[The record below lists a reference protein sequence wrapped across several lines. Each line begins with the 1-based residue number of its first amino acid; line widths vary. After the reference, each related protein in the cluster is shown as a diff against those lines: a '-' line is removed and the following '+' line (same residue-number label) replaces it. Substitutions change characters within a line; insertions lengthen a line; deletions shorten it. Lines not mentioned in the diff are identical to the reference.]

1 MQPTHKSVACFFG
14 ACVILA
20 GLVGC
25 GGDSAP
31 SAPANPPG
39 VAPTTEY
46 RHGQTVILPGP
57 FGDNP
62 VHRSFLGGSTGRIE
76 TTTTEALVGNGEG
89 WTFNNLGGPT
99 RVAQDAVRGKVLFTP
114 QSPTAYNAV
123 RRYDPG
129 FAIGEQRHFYK
140 AHYVR
145 NVLLLDGLPY
155 SKSYQWKHE
164 RVNWVNSVVD
174 GDCEFKVHSWLNSQG
189 VTTIINRG
197 PGDSTTFWGGT
208 AADSNGGWAMLEM
221 LVYTGLQG
229 QSDGKVITRVFKNGK
244 TWISENQQAERIYAT
259 PDLRL
264 RYFVEQNYFGNF
276 GQVEDGVDNAL
287 PRPDVRELYSDDSL
301 VLIGE
306 NSSTGWRRIELRD
319 HPDLKQATVREL
331 QTWNDWQGDIR
342 LTLNVGGLPA
352 GVHDLYLVVIAGVD
366 QEGWD
371 IVEKSIPIRVRVL

>member
-1 MQPTHKSVACFFG
+1 MQPARKSVAYFLGLCLIP
-14 ACVILA
+14 V

-25 GGDSAP
+25 GGDSATGSP
-31 SAPANPPG
+31 AEAPV

-62 VHRSFLGGSTGRIE
+62 VNRSFLGGSTGRIE
-76 TTTTEALVGNGEG
+76 STATGALVGNGEG

-174 GDCEFKVHSWLNSQG
+174 GDCELKVHSWLNSQG
-189 VTTIINRG
+189 VTTILNRG
-197 PGDSTTFWGGT
+197 PEDGTTFWGGT

-276 GQVEDGVDNAL
+276 GQLEDGVDNAL

-331 QTWNDWQGDIR
+331 QTWNGWQGDIR

-371 IVEKSIPIRVRVL
+371 LVEKSIPIRVRVP